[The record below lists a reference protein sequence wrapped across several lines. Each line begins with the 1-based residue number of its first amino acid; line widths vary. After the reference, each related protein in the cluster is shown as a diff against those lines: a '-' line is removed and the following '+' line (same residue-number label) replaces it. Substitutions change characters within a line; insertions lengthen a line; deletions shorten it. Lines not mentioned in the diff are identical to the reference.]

1 MVSETDLTQRELPP
15 VPFLNRPVNPTTITG
30 SVQMESPEPIQRT
43 HSPGA
48 VEVTGF
54 PPRPFL
60 PEHIYLSNTIPS
72 RNRDEQLAFLR
83 HCGYLQQ
90 GHPSNTIT
98 HTLTEL
104 HLLTPTPATF
114 IRFLWRYKIYIN
126 QNGVLKD
133 YRVIV
138 ADNQGTR
145 LEK

>member
-1 MVSETDLTQRELPP
+1 MESIRT
-15 VPFLNRPVNPTTITG
+15 
-30 SVQMESPEPIQRT
+30 ESPEPVQRT
-43 HSPGA
+43 CSPGA

-60 PEHIYLSNTIPS
+60 PEHIYLSNTIPLRS
-72 RNRDEQLAFLR
+72 RDKQLAFLR

-90 GHPSNTIT
+90 GRPSYTIT
-98 HTLTEL
+98 HILTEL

-114 IRFLWRYKIYIN
+114 IGFLWRYKIYIN
-126 QNGVLKD
+126 QNSVLED

-145 LEK
+145 LEKWFTVFHSWDGRGFSVDIDAW

>member
-1 MVSETDLTQRELPP
+1 
-15 VPFLNRPVNPTTITG
+15 
-30 SVQMESPEPIQRT
+30 MESPEPVQRT

-60 PEHIYLSNTIPS
+60 PEHIYLSNTIPW
-72 RNRDEQLAFLR
+72 RNRDKQLAFLR

-90 GHPSNTIT
+90 GCPSYAIN
-98 HTLTEL
+98 HTLMEL

-126 QNGVLKD
+126 QNGVLED
-133 YRVIV
+133 Y
-138 ADNQGTR
+138 
-145 LEK
+145 